1 MIEMLLLWL
10 VAPLLLA
17 LLSYGIG
24 LIPAMALRR
33 PMTFTLTTS
42 LGFVLIAILGSF
54 LTSNPATAP
63 HTAIIIALVSGVTL
77 IIAALWFTTYFR
89 FDLPSILAGLLT
101 YVAYSLPFFI
111 YGRPTWAGWIKLDD
125 NSTFLA
131 VTDRLMNVGR
141 TVPAEIT
148 STFDRVIQMMFVG
161 DSGGRFSY
169 PVGALIP
176 FGTVSK
182 LTGLESA
189 WLYQPYLSFC
199 AALAAMLF
207 LVIVRKHNSGKI
219 APIIIA
225 SLAVLAS
232 TMYSYVMWGGIK
244 EIVILIPLTLFAYT
258 FVSAA
263 MGTESTEY
271 FLYSIIGFIGL
282 ILIGGTAA
290 LGFAAPIL
298 IAVLLI
304 KIFSRNRTLFYG
316 ILAASGIAT
325 AGIVYYLKF
334 GLKSGGN
341 FLIPAVGDQGNLSR
355 SLNMAQLLGIW
366 PAQDFRMDP
375 VNRPLA
381 YFAIAMACAFALA
394 GMYFASSR
402 SLWFVPILIL
412 SCVGIVS
419 ISYFWGGIWITGK
432 AIAIASPFLVLTA
445 GIGAIEAWRF
455 VGNHDVAWMRAN
467 WIRYVLGAMV
477 AVVGLGVVVSDAF
490 TYKNIYLAPYTQ
502 LDELR
507 TIGKLYAG
515 QGPTLMTEYSV
526 YGSRYFLRN
535 LDAEAVSELRVHV
548 IPIRDGSQ
556 VPRGG
561 AADIDFFNPA
571 TIDYF
576 NLLVL
581 RKAPNASRPPLDY
594 SLVWSG
600 TTYEVWKRSDRSIVV
615 KATLPLGSIFY
626 PGATP
631 SCKNVNTF
639 LVQRLKTDKIFAA
652 IRKKVYVVDFAN
664 GDLPTGWQATGGNSG
679 GVDRAGDGGFSRNF
693 TVDENSD
700 YDMWIAG
707 SFPGRLRIQV
717 DGREVYS
724 GNSIFEENSF
734 LTNPLTRVHLP
745 VGAHVL
751 TVLYDSPLVL
761 PGADAASRFGPIYL
775 STQTAGDVQ
784 VKQISISRI
793 PQLCTQNLDWIAI
806 TN

>member
-1 MIEMLLLWL
+1 MLLLWL

-17 LLSYGIG
+17 LLSYGFG
-24 LIPAMALRR
+24 LIPSMALRK
-33 PMTFTLTTS
+33 PLGFTLTTAI
-42 LGFVLIAILGSF
+42 GFVLIAILGSL
-54 LTSNPATAP
+54 LTSNPRIAP
-63 HTAIIIALVSGVTL
+63 DTAIIIAVVSGLSL
-77 IIAALWFTTYFR
+77 IISALWFTSYFH
-89 FDLPSILAGLLT
+89 FDLPSIFAGLFT

-141 TVPAEIT
+141 TVPLEIT

-176 FGTVSK
+176 FGTMSK

-207 LVIVRKHNSGKI
+207 LLIVKKHISGNT
-219 APIIIA
+219 APIVVA
-225 SLAVLAS
+225 CLAVLAS

-244 EIVILIPLTLFAYT
+244 EIVILIPLIFFVYT

-263 MGTESTEY
+263 MGTETREY
-271 FLYSIIGFIGL
+271 FLYSLIGFIGL

-298 IAVLLI
+298 LAVLLV
-304 KIFSRNRTLFYG
+304 KIYSRNRTLFFG
-316 ILAASGIAT
+316 ILAT
-325 AGIVYYLKF
+325 AGIAAVAITYYLKF

-341 FLIPAVGDQGNLSR
+341 FLIPAVGDQGNLTR

-375 VNRPLA
+375 VNRPLT
-381 YFAIAMACAFALA
+381 YVAIAMTCAFALL
-394 GMYFASSR
+394 GIYIASSR
-402 SLWFVPILIL
+402 SLWFVPILVL
-412 SCVGIVS
+412 SCIGVVS
-419 ISYFWGGIWITGK
+419 ISYFWGGIWLTGK
-432 AIAIASPFLVLTA
+432 AIAIASPFLVLAA
-445 GIGAIEAWRF
+445 GIGALEVWRII
-455 VGNHDVAWMRAN
+455 GNYEMGSLRGN
-467 WIRYVLGAMV
+467 WIRYVVGAMV
-477 AVVGLGVVVSDAF
+477 VTVGLGVLVSDAF
-490 TYKNIYLAPYTQ
+490 TYKNVYLAPYTQ
-502 LDELR
+502 LEELR

-526 YGSRYFLRN
+526 YGSRYFLRD

-600 TTYEVWKRSDRSIVV
+600 STYEVWKRTNRTIVV

-631 SCKNVNTF
+631 TCNKVETF
-639 LVQRLKTDKIFAA
+639 LSQRLKTDKIFAA
-652 IRKKVYVVDFAN
+652 IRKKVYVIDFAN

-679 GVDRAGDGGFSRNF
+679 AVGRAGVGGFSRNF

-734 LTNPLTRVHLP
+734 LTNPLTRVNLP
-745 VGAHVL
+745 GGAHVL
-751 TVLYDSPLVL
+751 TVLYDSPLFL
-761 PGADAASRFGPIYL
+761 PGGDASSTFGPIYL
-775 STQTAGDVQ
+775 STQTAGDVRVRQ
-784 VKQISISRI
+784 VSISRI
-793 PQLCTQNLDWIAI
+793 PELCTQNLDWIAI
-806 TN
+806 AN